1 MGGFK
6 LTQEHPNEHIMK
18 VFTNGAFRG
27 MNLHMGINPKNPH
40 IPVLLIIEIRNW
52 KHFHT
57 TVPT

>member
-6 LTQEHPNEHIMK
+6 LTQEHPDEHIMK
-18 VFTNGAFRG
+18 VFTNRAFRG